1 MGFFNYFSSNNG
13 WKNAKVKILFVDLQ
27 SIKIQKTVFKSSA
40 LFRLHMIVFLWGFT
54 AILGKLIHAN
64 AQILVFYRMFFASVF
79 LYVFIRFFKRE
90 SLNISRKLM
99 IQLAIIGG
107 FMAFHWFC
115 FFYSIKVSNVS
126 IALSCLSLSTLFA
139 SILEPIVFKRKID
152 ISEVIMGIVIV
163 ICMGLIFKTEFQY
176 KEGIFFG
183 ILTALFGTIFSVFN
197 GKIFG
202 KTSSGNII
210 FYEIFSGFL
219 ILSILYVFMG
229 QISHLNE
236 ISYRDL
242 ALIILLASVFT
253 AFPMLES
260 VNLMKYISPF
270 TLILTVNLEPVYG
283 IILAFF
289 IFGDSEEM
297 SPIFYI
303 ASLIMIL
310 AIIANGIIKA
320 RRGTKNLD
328 I

>member
-1 MGFFNYFSSNNG
+1 MVN
-13 WKNAKVKILFVDLQ
+13 K
-27 SIKIQKTVFKSSA
+27 SA

-64 AQILVFYRMFFASVF
+64 AQAIVFYRMFFAALF
-79 LYVFIRFFKRE
+79 LFIFIRFFKKE
-90 SLNISRKLM
+90 SIKVSKKLF
-99 IQLAIIGG
+99 IQLSVIGG
-107 FMAFHWFC
+107 FMAFHWLC

-139 SILEPIVFKRKID
+139 SILEPIIFKRKVD
-152 ISEVIMGIVIV
+152 ISEVIMGVVIV
-163 ICMGLIFKTEFQY
+163 ICMGMIFKTEFQY

-219 ILSILYVFMG
+219 ILTVFYMLTG
-229 QISHLNE
+229 HIFQLNE
-236 ISYRDL
+236 ISTRDL
-242 ALIILLASVFT
+242 MLIIILASVFT
-253 AFPMLES
+253 AYPMLES
-260 VNLMKYISPF
+260 VSLMKYISPF

-289 IFGDSEEM
+289 IFGESEEM
-297 SPIFYI
+297 SPIFYG

-310 AIIANGIIKA
+310 AIVVNGILKA
-320 RRGTKNLD
+320 RQHKTAKKVQ

>member
-1 MGFFNYFSSNNG
+1 
-13 WKNAKVKILFVDLQ
+13 
-27 SIKIQKTVFKSSA
+27 
-40 LFRLHMIVFLWGFT
+40 MIVFLWGFT

-64 AQILVFYRMFFASVF
+64 AQAIVFYRMFFAALF
-79 LYVFIRFFKRE
+79 LFIFIRFFKKE
-90 SLNISRKLM
+90 SIKVSKKLF
-99 IQLAIIGG
+99 IQLSVIGG
-107 FMAFHWFC
+107 FMAFHWLC

-139 SILEPIVFKRKID
+139 SILEPIIFKRKVD
-152 ISEVIMGIVIV
+152 ISEVIMGVVIV
-163 ICMGLIFKTEFQY
+163 ICMGMIFKTEFQY

-219 ILSILYVFMG
+219 ILTVFYMLTG
-229 QISHLNE
+229 HIFQLNE
-236 ISYRDL
+236 ISTRDL
-242 ALIILLASVFT
+242 MLIIILASVFT
-253 AFPMLES
+253 AYPMLES
-260 VNLMKYISPF
+260 VSLMKYISPF

-289 IFGDSEEM
+289 IFGESEEM
-297 SPIFYI
+297 SPIFYG

-310 AIIANGIIKA
+310 AIVVNGILKA
-320 RRGTKNLD
+320 RQHKTAKKVQ

>member
-1 MGFFNYFSSNNG
+1 MVN
-13 WKNAKVKILFVDLQ
+13 K
-27 SIKIQKTVFKSSA
+27 SA

-64 AQILVFYRMFFASVF
+64 AQAIVFYRMFFAALF
-79 LYVFIRFFKRE
+79 LFIFIRFFKKE
-90 SLNISRKLM
+90 SIKVSKKLF
-99 IQLAIIGG
+99 IQLSVIGG
-107 FMAFHWFC
+107 FMAFHWLC

-139 SILEPIVFKRKID
+139 SILEPIIFKRKVD
-152 ISEVIMGIVIV
+152 ISEVIMGVVIV
-163 ICMGLIFKTEFQY
+163 ICMGMIFKTEFQY
-176 KEGIFFG
+176 KKGIFFG

-219 ILSILYVFMG
+219 ILTVFYMLTG
-229 QISHLNE
+229 HIFQLNE
-236 ISYRDL
+236 ISTRDL
-242 ALIILLASVFT
+242 TLIIILASVFT
-253 AFPMLES
+253 AYPMLES
-260 VNLMKYISPF
+260 VSLMKYISPF

-289 IFGDSEEM
+289 IFGESEEM
-297 SPIFYI
+297 SPIFYG

-310 AIIANGIIKA
+310 AIVVNGVLKSRKA
-320 RRGTKNLD
+320 LAAKK
-328 I
+328 IQI

>member
-1 MGFFNYFSSNNG
+1 MV
-13 WKNAKVKILFVDLQ
+13 KN
-27 SIKIQKTVFKSSA
+27 SA
-40 LFRLHMIVFLWGFT
+40 LFRLHLIVFLWGFT
-54 AILGKLIHAN
+54 AILGKLVHAN
-64 AQILVFYRMFFASVF
+64 AQILVFYRMLFAAFFLF
-79 LYVFIRFFKRE
+79 IFIRFIKRD
-90 SLNISRKLM
+90 SLKVSRKLL
-99 IQLAIIGG
+99 IQLSVIGG
-107 FMAFHWFC
+107 FMAFHWLF

-139 SILEPIVFKRKID
+139 AVLEPLIFKRKID
-152 ISEVIMGIVIV
+152 ISEVVMGIVIV
-163 ICMGLIFKTEFQY
+163 ICMGLIFKTEFHY

-197 GKIFG
+197 GKIYG

-219 ILSILYVFMG
+219 LLSVFYLFTG
-229 QISHLNE
+229 QISQLNE

-242 ALIILLASVFT
+242 SLILLLASVFT

-260 VNLMKYISPF
+260 IKLMKYISPF
-270 TLILTVNLEPVYG
+270 TLILTINLEPVYG

-289 IFGDSEEM
+289 IFGESEQM
-297 SPIFYI
+297 SPVFYI

-310 AIIANGIIKA
+310 AIVANGIIKA
-320 RRGTKNLD
+320 RKTADTKKVE

>member
-1 MGFFNYFSSNNG
+1 M
-13 WKNAKVKILFVDLQ
+13 A
-27 SIKIQKTVFKSSA
+27 VFKNSA
-40 LFRLHMIVFLWGFT
+40 LFRLHLIVFLWGFT
-54 AILGKLIHAN
+54 AILGKLIHVN
-64 AQILVFYRMFFASVF
+64 AQILVFYRMLFAAFFLF
-79 LYVFIRFFKRE
+79 VFIRFVKRE
-90 SLNISRKLM
+90 SLRVSRKLL
-99 IQLAIIGG
+99 IQLSIIGG
-107 FMAFHWFC
+107 FMAFHWL
-115 FFYSIKVSNVS
+115 FFFHSIKVSNVS

-139 SILEPIVFKRKID
+139 AILEPIIFKRKID

-163 ICMGLIFKTEFQY
+163 ICMGMIFKTEFHY

-197 GKIFG
+197 GKIYG

-210 FYEIFSGFL
+210 FYEIFAGFL
-219 ILSILYVFMG
+219 ILSLFYLFTG
-229 QISHLNE
+229 QITQLNE

-242 ALIILLASVFT
+242 SLILLLASVFT

-260 VNLMKYISPF
+260 IKLMKYISPF

-289 IFGDSEEM
+289 IFGDSEQM
-297 SPIFYI
+297 SPVFYI

-310 AIIANGIIKA
+310 AIIANGVIKA
-320 RRGTKNLD
+320 RKTANTQKVE

>member
-1 MGFFNYFSSNNG
+1 MV
-13 WKNAKVKILFVDLQ
+13 KN
-27 SIKIQKTVFKSSA
+27 SA
-40 LFRLHMIVFLWGFT
+40 LFRLHLIIFLWGFT
-54 AILGKLIHAN
+54 AILGKLITAN
-64 AQILVFYRMFFASVF
+64 AQVLTFYRMLFAALF
-79 LYVFIRFFKRE
+79 LFIFIRFFKKE
-90 SLNISRKLM
+90 SIKISKKLF
-99 IQLAIIGG
+99 IQLSVIGG
-107 FMAFHWFC
+107 FMAFHWL
-115 FFYSIKVSNVS
+115 FFFHSIKVSNVS

-139 SILEPIVFKRKID
+139 SILEPIIFKRKVD

-210 FYEIFSGFL
+210 FYEIFSGCL
-219 ILSILYVFMG
+219 ILTAFLLLTG
-229 QISHLNE
+229 QIFQLNE
-236 ISYRDL
+236 ISTHEL
-242 ALIILLASVFT
+242 SLVILLASVFT

-289 IFGDSEEM
+289 IFGESEQM
-297 SPIFYI
+297 SPIFYG
-303 ASLIMIL
+303 ASLVMIL
-310 AIIANGIIKA
+310 AIVVNGVLKSRKSAAAKEIQ
-320 RRGTKNLD
+320 N
-328 I
+328 

>member
-1 MGFFNYFSSNNG
+1 MV
-13 WKNAKVKILFVDLQ
+13 KN
-27 SIKIQKTVFKSSA
+27 SA
-40 LFRLHMIVFLWGFT
+40 LFRLHLIVFLWGFT
-54 AILGKLIHAN
+54 AILGKLVHAN
-64 AQILVFYRMFFASVF
+64 AHILVFYRMLFAAFFLF
-79 LYVFIRFFKRE
+79 IFIRFIKRD
-90 SLNISRKLM
+90 SLKVSRKLL
-99 IQLAIIGG
+99 IQLSAIGG
-107 FMAFHWFC
+107 FMAFHWLF

-139 SILEPIVFKRKID
+139 AVLEPLIFKRKID
-152 ISEVIMGIVIV
+152 VSEVVMGIVIV
-163 ICMGLIFKTEFQY
+163 ICMGLIFKTEFHY

-197 GKIFG
+197 GKIYG

-219 ILSILYVFMG
+219 LLSIFYLFTG
-229 QISHLNE
+229 QISQLNE

-242 ALIILLASVFT
+242 SLILLLASVFT

-260 VNLMKYISPF
+260 IKLMKYISPF
-270 TLILTVNLEPVYG
+270 TLILTINLEPVYG

-289 IFGDSEEM
+289 IFGESEQM
-297 SPIFYI
+297 SPVFYI

-310 AIIANGIIKA
+310 AIVANGIIKA
-320 RRGTKNLD
+320 RKTADTKKVE